1 MKRKVSI
8 GQLISIIGTL
18 IICVGLFCN
27 GLEVISNTVFRI
39 IVLVGIIAQAI
50 ALFSFSRERN
60 FECTNSNLSN

>member
-50 ALFSFSRERN
+50 ALVFILKRKKF
-60 FECTNSNLSN
+60 